1 MNYISRK
8 RKYVNNADGYFFC
21 NWNVLIAQAQNV
33 KYIADIKFESNLY
46 GL

>member
-1 MNYISRK
+1 MSTMQMDI
-8 RKYVNNADGYFFC
+8 FFC